1 MNARWITYFSQ
12 HCFWS
17 DVSAWFHLQFH
28 VQNMFTFYILEVLS
42 LVREYQQVTLT
53 HFKEKRVNK
62 FVKPLSASDK
72 NVSGPELRTELQTFT
87 KNHHKSR
94 RHARQLLVWELS
106 QWSKRVMLLK
116 CQIVVTLLVRGFLD
130 NFHYHKKTYHN
141 SEAIAPSG
149 AKSKT
154 IERQ

>member
-1 MNARWITYFSQ
+1 MDNLFFVALFLVGCICLVSLTIPCSKYVHFLHIESIYPSQ
-12 HCFWS
+12 RILAS
-17 DVSAWFHLQFH
+17 NTD
-28 VQNMFTFYILEVLS
+28 TF
-42 LVREYQQVTLT
+42 Q
-53 HFKEKRVNK
+53 EKKVNK

-130 NFHYHKKTYHN
+130 NFHYNKKTYHN